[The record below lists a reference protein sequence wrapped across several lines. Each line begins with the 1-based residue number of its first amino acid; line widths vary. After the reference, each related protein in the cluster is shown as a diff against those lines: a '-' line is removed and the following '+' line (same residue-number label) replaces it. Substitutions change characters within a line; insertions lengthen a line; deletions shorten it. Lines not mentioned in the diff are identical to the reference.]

1 MKTHTTYL
9 HIPGLLNANELGDI
23 ANLSGQAV
31 YENGKLTASDAARD
45 AKNNL
50 QLSNRDQAYISI
62 QQIIL
67 QSLNCNALFRNA
79 ILPKQVYPFLISKY
93 PRGMNYG
100 WHVDSP
106 IMGDMLR
113 TDIAMTIFLNGPD
126 GYEGGELE
134 LQTALGPAKF
144 KLNAGDA
151 ICYPCCY
158 VHRVNEVT
166 EGCRHVAVTWIQSL
180 VQTLEKRDILFG
192 LSQVTESLYAKN
204 TATEELSLL
213 QQQYSNLLR
222 MWAN

>member
-1 MKTHTTYL
+1 MKTHTAYL
-9 HIPGLLNANELGDI
+9 HIPGLLNTNELGDI
-23 ANLSGQAV
+23 AGLSGQAV

-45 AKNNL
+45 VKNNL

-62 QQIIL
+62 QQIVL
-67 QSLNCNALFRNA
+67 QSLNRNTLFRTA
-79 ILPKQVYPFLISKY
+79 VLPKQVYPFLISKY
-93 PRGMNYG
+93 TQGMNYG

-113 TDIAMTIFLNGPD
+113 TDIAMTIFLNNPD
-126 GYEGGELE
+126 EYAGGELE

-151 ICYPCCY
+151 ICYPCSY

-180 VQTLEKRDILFG
+180 VKTLEQRDILFG
-192 LSQVTESLYAKN
+192 LSQVTESLYANK